1 MKKVLLKLLDC
12 LLVVLCTALG
22 LMLGLRIWEVLML

>member
-1 MKKVLLKLLDC
+1 MKKILVKIIDC

-22 LMLGLRIWEVLML
+22 LMLGLRVWEVMG